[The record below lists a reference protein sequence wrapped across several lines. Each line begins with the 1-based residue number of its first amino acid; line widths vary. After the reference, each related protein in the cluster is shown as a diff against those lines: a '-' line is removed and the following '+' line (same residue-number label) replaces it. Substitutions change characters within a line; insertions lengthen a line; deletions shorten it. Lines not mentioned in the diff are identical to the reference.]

1 MKLFFRRFAP
11 YLKGHYGRFVLVL
24 IASLVVALSTAWG
37 TYLVKPTLDDIFI
50 QKDVRM
56 LAILPFL
63 VILAYLGKSGGIYIQ
78 TYLTNYIGL
87 DIIQQLRKRMLEHLL
102 QMELGFFNRTKK
114 GELIARITN
123 DIALV
128 RASLSNYLAESI
140 REGLTIIGLIG
151 VVIYQSPK
159 LAFWIVL
166 LLFAAIPLSKILK
179 KVKKLSKENQ
189 ETNARMTARLSE
201 IFHSIEVIKT
211 SNGEALELQA
221 FQKEN
226 EAFFQVSLK
235 SIKYAEISSPLME
248 FLGSLLIALVIYSG
262 GREVISGHMSVGA
275 FFSFITALF
284 MLYTPLKRLVRIM
297 ASFQEALVA
306 GERIHEI
313 LERVS
318 PLVEG
323 THILEKPIE
332 HIAFRHVHFTYDQNA
347 PLALQDICLEWRT
360 NQIIALKGKSGSGKS
375 SLVNLILRLYEPTS
389 GEITINGMPIASL
402 QQKSLRHQIGIVTQK
417 VFIFSGSVAENVAYG
432 LEIEPQR
439 VRTCLQRAQAL
450 DFVQAMGGLQAQ
462 LEEFGAN
469 LSGGQRQRIAI
480 ARALYRDARVLI
492 FDEATSALDSHT
504 QAGIYQ
510 TITELRENRMVIMI
524 SHNYESLRIASHVYA
539 LENGRLQE
547 YNPTPQEE

>member
-1 MKLFFRRFAP
+1 MKLFFKRFHPYIQGHYARFA
-11 YLKGHYGRFVLVL
+11 VVL

-37 TYLVKPTLDDIFI
+37 TYLVKPTLDEIFI
-50 QKDVRM
+50 KKDAHM

-78 TYLTNYIGL
+78 TYFTNYIGL

-140 REGLTIIGLIG
+140 REFLTVIGLIG
-151 VVIYQSPK
+151 VVIYQSPR
-159 LAFWIVL
+159 LAFWL
-166 LLFAAIPLSKILK
+166 LLLFFAAIPLSKIIK
-179 KVKKLSKENQ
+179 KVKKLSKVNQ

-211 SNGEALELQA
+211 SNGEKLELQA

-226 EAFFQVSLK
+226 KAFFQISLK

-262 GREVISGHMSVGA
+262 GREVIAGHLSVGA

-284 MLYTPLKRLVRIM
+284 MLYTPLKRLVRI
-297 ASFQEALVA
+297 ASSFQEALVA

-318 PLVEG
+318 PIVDG
-323 THILEKPIE
+323 THVLEKPIE
-332 HIAFRHVHFTYDQNA
+332 HIVFKHVNFAYSADR
-347 PLALQDICLEWRT
+347 LALQDVCLELHP
-360 NQIIALKGKSGSGKS
+360 NQITALKGKSGSGKS

-389 GEITINGMPIASL
+389 GEIEINGMPIASL
-402 QQKSLRHQIGIVTQK
+402 QQKSLRDQIGVVTQK

-432 LEIEPQR
+432 QEIEPQR
-439 VRTCLQRAQAL
+439 VLDCLQQAQAL
-450 DFVQAMGGLQAQ
+450 EFVQAMGGIEAL

-480 ARALYRDARVLI
+480 ARALYRRASVLI

-504 QAGIYQ
+504 QEGIYQ
-510 TITELRENRMVIMI
+510 TITELRENRIVIMI
-524 SHNYESLRIASHVYA
+524 SHNRESLKIADRVCVLAH
-539 LENGRLQE
+539 GKLQE
-547 YNPTPQEE
+547 SRTTS

>member
-11 YLKGHYGRFVLVL
+11 YLRGHYGHFALVL
-24 IASLVVALSTAWG
+24 IASLVVAASTAWG

-50 QKDVRM
+50 KKDTHM
-56 LAILPFL
+56 LTILPFL

-78 TYLTNYIGL
+78 TYFTNYIGL
-87 DIIQQLRKRMLEHLL
+87 DIIKRLRQRMLERLL
-102 QMELGFFNRTKK
+102 EMELGFFNRTKK

-159 LAFWIVL
+159 LAFWLLFL
-166 LLFAAIPLSKILK
+166 LLAAIPLSKIIK

-201 IFHSIEVIKT
+201 IFHSVEVIKT
-211 SNGEALELQA
+211 SNGEALELRA

-226 EAFFQVSLK
+226 DAFFHVSLK
-235 SIKYAEISSPLME
+235 SIKYAEISSPFME

-262 GREVISGHMSVGA
+262 GREVIAGDMSVGA

-284 MLYTPLKRLVRIM
+284 MLYTPLKRLVRIL

-306 GERIHEI
+306 GERIHEV

-318 PLVEG
+318 PLTDG
-323 THILEKPIE
+323 TQILDKPIE
-332 HIAFRHVHFTYDQNA
+332 RITFKHVHLTYGTQGA
-347 PLALQDICLEWRT
+347 PFALQDICLEWHKD
-360 NQIIALKGKSGSGKS
+360 QIIALKGKSGSGKS
-375 SLVNLILRLYEPTS
+375 SLVNLILRLYEPSS
-389 GEITINGMPIASL
+389 GDIEINGMPIASL
-402 QQKSLRHQIGIVTQK
+402 QQKSLRDQIGIVTQK

-432 LEIEPQR
+432 LEIDAQA
-439 VRTCLQRAQAL
+439 VLDCLQRAQAL

-480 ARALYRDARVLI
+480 ARALYRNASVLI

-510 TITELRENRMVIMI
+510 TIAELRENRIVVVIA
-524 SHNYESLRIASHVYA
+524 HNQESLKIASQICA
-539 LENGRLQE
+539 LDQGRLK
-547 YNPTPQEE
+547 

>member
-11 YLKGHYGRFVLVL
+11 YLKGHYWHFALVL
-24 IASLVVALSTAWG
+24 IASLIVAASTAWG

-50 QKDVRM
+50 KKDVHM

-63 VILAYLGKSGGIYIQ
+63 VILAYLGKSGGVYIQ
-78 TYLTNYIGL
+78 TYFTNYIGL
-87 DIIQQLRKRMLEHLL
+87 DIIKQLRRRMLEHLL

-140 REGLTIIGLIG
+140 RESLTIIGLIG
-151 VVIYQSPK
+151 VVIYQSPR
-159 LAFWIVL
+159 LAFWLLL
-166 LLFAAIPLSKILK
+166 LLFVAIPLNKIIK
-179 KVKKLSKENQ
+179 KVKRLSKENQ

-201 IFHSIEVIKT
+201 IFHSVEVIKT

-226 EAFFQVSLK
+226 EAFFKISLK
-235 SIKYAEISSPLME
+235 SIRYAEVSSPLME
-248 FLGSLLIALVIYSG
+248 FLGSLLVALVIYSG

-284 MLYTPLKRLVRIM
+284 MLYTPLKRLVRIL
-297 ASFQEALVA
+297 SNFQEALVA
-306 GERIHEI
+306 GERIHEV
-313 LERVS
+313 LERTS
-318 PLVEG
+318 PLVDG
-323 THILEKPIE
+323 TQILEEPIA
-332 HIAFRHVHFTYDQNA
+332 HIAFKHVNFTYGTEST
-347 PLALQDICLEWRT
+347 PLALQDICLELRKD
-360 NQIIALKGKSGSGKS
+360 QIIALKGKSGSGKS

-389 GEITINGMPIASL
+389 GEIEINGMPIASL
-402 QQKSLRHQIGIVTQK
+402 QQKSLRSTIGVVTQK
-417 VFIFSGSVAENVAYG
+417 VFIFSGSVAENVSYG
-432 LEIEPQR
+432 QEIDSER
-439 VRTCLQRAQAL
+439 VLDCLQRAQAL
-450 DFVQAMGGLQAQ
+450 DFVQAMGGIEAQ

-480 ARALYRDARVLI
+480 ARALYRNASVLI

-504 QAGIYQ
+504 QEGIYQ
-510 TITELRENRMVIMI
+510 TIAELRENRIVIMI
-524 SHNYESLRIASHVYA
+524 SHNHESLKIASRVCA

-547 YNPTPQEE
+547 NIIAS